1 MMTSEKD
8 TEQNEELNEKQKP
21 PVSMA
26 GRVAATGFCGGVLWS
41 FVAYIAYLFHFS
53 EISPNMILQMFV
65 LGEWKTWAGNGNQ
78 HHFNWSNFNWRAVS
92 LFSSIETFKNNVA
105 GYFIRLGAL
114 ICSCFLFLIR
124 FFQMCAR

>member
-53 EISPNMILQMFV
+53 EISPNMILQPFV
-65 LGEWKTWAGNGNQ
+65 LGEWKKHGLGT
-78 HHFNWSNFNWRAVS
+78 VI
-92 LFSSIETFKNNVA
+92 SI
-105 GYFIRLGAL
+105 IL
-114 ICSCFLFLIR
+114 IGV
-124 FFQMCAR
+124 